1 MSIQN
6 AQHEP
11 EADAT
16 VLLLPQSPQRRVTRG
31 RLTLRRFSRNK
42 LALVG
47 IGILVLLFL
56 FAYLGP
62 LVDKWG
68 YNDHDFE
75 AFLDGPSANHWFG
88 TDQSG
93 TDMFALTTRGLQ
105 KSLVIGILVGM
116 LTTFVAATAG
126 AAAGYFGGW
135 IDRIVM
141 WVVDL
146 LLVLPSFLIVAI
158 LSPVFAGATW
168 LVFVLLLAL
177 FSWMI
182 TARIVRSMTQTL
194 KDREFVKAAKYM
206 GVSDAKIIFR
216 HIIPSMASLL
226 IIDGTIQ
233 VSLAV
238 IGESSLSYFG
248 FGIQAPDVSL
258 GTVIAAGTSSATTYQ
273 WLFWFPA
280 GFLVLL
286 GLAIAFIGDGLRDA
300 YDPNSANAKAVA
312 KAIKGKD
319 READDTDEV
328 QQVGSTE
335 VLSEV

>member
-1 MSIQN
+1 MSIQQN
-6 AQHEP
+6 IEHEP

-16 VLLLPQSPQRRVTRG
+16 VLLTPPRRAGRG
-31 RLTLRRFSRNK
+31 RLTLRRFARNK

-56 FAYLGP
+56 FAYVGP

-68 YNDHDFE
+68 YNDHDFT
-75 AFLDGPSANHWFG
+75 AFLEGPSGNHWFG

-105 KSLVIGILVGM
+105 KSLVIGILVGIIATA
-116 LTTFVAATAG
+116 LAATAG
-126 AAAGYFGGW
+126 ASAGYFGGW
-135 IDRIVM
+135 VDRAIM

-146 LLVLPSFLIVAI
+146 LLVLPAFLIVAV
-158 LSPVFAGATW
+158 LSPVFAGSTW
-168 LVFVLLLAL
+168 LVFVVLLAI

-182 TARIVRSMTQTL
+182 TARIVRSMTLTL

-206 GVSDAKIIFR
+206 GVSDFRIIVR
-216 HIIPSMASLL
+216 HILPSMASLL

-238 IGESSLSYFG
+238 IGESQLSYFG

-258 GTVIAAGTSSATTYQ
+258 GTVIADGTSSATTYQ

-280 GFLVLL
+280 GFLVLF

-300 YDPNSANAKAVA
+300 YDPNSANAKAQA
-312 KAIKGKD
+312 KAIKNKD
-319 READDTDEV
+319 REPEPAAEL
-328 QQVGSTE
+328 VGSTE
-335 VLSEV
+335 VLSQA